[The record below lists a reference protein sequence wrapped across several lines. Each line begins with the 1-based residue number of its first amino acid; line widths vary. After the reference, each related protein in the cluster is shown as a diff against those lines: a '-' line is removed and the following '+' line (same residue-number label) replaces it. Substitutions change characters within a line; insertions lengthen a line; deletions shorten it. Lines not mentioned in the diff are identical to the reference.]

1 MMAKAKEEQ
10 IFIQIDNEVI
20 ELSGQNK
27 ENFIAEREANKEAT
41 AVVEAEAQAKKQ
53 ARIDIFAKL
62 GLTDEEIAVLG
73 L

>member
-1 MMAKAKEEQ
+1 MAKAKEEQ

-53 ARIDIFAKL
+53 ARIEIFAKL